1 MGGGKHPDGVETY
14 PADRHDLDSYREAS
28 AELARLQAPLLLD
41 SNNPHARLFVAAF
54 DGTGNSM
61 YKDDPKNHTNVANVV
76 QQLEAGLH
84 RNVGFGYVE
93 GPGTQDGWFASTRD
107 MATGRTF
114 EPRVERMYQQFAEQ
128 SKQWLREDPQAQIS
142 VAGIGFSRGAEQEA
156 AFARLVH
163 ERGIQD
169 PSGAQYRYD
178 SARNIVGV
186 EYTKPPL
193 VPPGQVAQAVGLF
206 DPVGTGEPRLH
217 DRRLPPSVVSGFQI
231 TAEDERR
238 DHFKSTSLLRPGFTE
253 DSRFL
258 NVTVGGAHSNIGGS
272 YELNGLSIRS
282 GNLMT
287 DYLNSLSDRP
297 LLDKRV
303 EPDDPSLNVVHRS
316 DKHQFFYTTRSF
328 RDGERDRIDL
338 VASKQQQ
345 KDGSVADPY
354 RKEPIDPEL
363 DARFERR
370 GVPIGAAPVR
380 LGALDAGQPIQVQ
393 GGPAQGGRGPGGDE
407 VERSFDRMVEA
418 ARNRDSAG
426 FRAATQDYAQSES
439 GQAWLQGGREQY
451 RQQQEQQRQ
460 QQDQNPARAAERPPL
475 QEAPPAQQAQP
486 PAPTQQ
492 LPQSPSPPAPRLPG
506 M

>member
-1 MGGGKHPDGVETY
+1 MGGGKRPDGVETY

-28 AELARLQAPLLLD
+28 AELARLQSPLLLD
-41 SNNPHARLFVAAF
+41 SKDPHARLFVAAF

-61 YKDDPKNHTNVANVV
+61 YKDDPKNHTNVAHVV

-84 RNVGFGYVE
+84 RNVGYGYVE
-93 GPGTQDGWFASTRD
+93 GPGTQDGWFKSTRD

-114 EPRVERMYQQFAEQ
+114 EPRVEQMYRQFAEQ
-128 SKQWLREDPQAQIS
+128 SKQWLREDPQARIS

-169 PSGAQYRYD
+169 PSGAKYRQD
-178 SARNIVGV
+178 GDGNIVGV

-238 DHFKSTSLLRPGFTE
+238 DQFKSTSLLRPGFSE
-253 DSRFL
+253 ESRFL

-282 GNLMT
+282 GNLMA

-297 LLDKRV
+297 LLDKRI
-303 EPDDPSLNVVHRS
+303 EPDDPALNVVHRS
-316 DKHQFFYTTRSF
+316 DKHQFFYTTRGF
-328 RDGERDRIDL
+328 RDGERDRVDL
-338 VASKQQQ
+338 VASKQQH

-370 GVPIGAAPVR
+370 AVPIGAAPVR
-380 LGALDAGQPIQVQ
+380 LGALDAGQPIQVHNGQ
-393 GGPAQGGRGPGGDE
+393 TSAGQAPGGRAQGGDE
-407 VERSFDRMVEA
+407 VERSFERMVEA
-418 ARNRDSAG
+418 ARNRDPAG

-460 QQDQNPARAAERPPL
+460 QEQSAQTRAAERTP
-475 QEAPPAQQAQP
+475 EAQPGPPPAQ
-486 PAPTQQ
+486 PAAP
-492 LPQSPSPPAPRLPG
+492 SPAPPAPRLPG
-506 M
+506 P